1 MTQHQ
6 YSKQVNIVI
15 DYILFNLEK
24 PLLVD
29 ELSKLTT
36 LSTFHFHRI
45 FTHEVGESIAKFIL
59 RKRLELAAIILV
71 DNLSI
76 TVTNIS
82 YEVGFSSVNVFCR
95 NFKKHFGITAEAYRK
110 INTQQDSKN
119 SQLMRKKNTL
129 DRSYFHYFCS
139 EKSFINIKGDKKME
153 CKFEIKELP
162 ELHVVYY
169 RHYGAYDLMQ
179 EAYGKLM
186 QWVLPRGLMMPESK
200 LLSVFHDNP
209 EVTKVESLISDACL
223 IVDTLV
229 KTDGAI
235 NARTIAGGT
244 FAVGRFEIAIEEFP
258 QAWQCVFQL
267 LAEHGCQIAGVGYE
281 IYHNNRDEHPERKW
295 IVDICIPVM
304 PK

>member
-95 NFKKHFGITAEAYRK
+95 NFKKHFGVTAEAYRK
-110 INTQQDSKN
+110 INMQQDSKN

-129 DRSYFHYFCS
+129 DRSYSHYFCS

-153 CKFEIKELP
+153 CKFKIKELP

-244 FAVGRFEIAIEEFP
+244 FAVGRLEIAIEEFS

-295 IVDICIPVM
+295 VVDICIPVV